1 MSYLEKGPCQP
12 YEHDFPRRPMGND
25 NRCFRKEWFSEFH
38 WLEYSIEK
46 DAAYCLHCYLFKPD
60 RGSQGGGHIF
70 TKTGFRDWKHKKTL
84 KDHVGLFDSSHNQ
97 AFAKCTNLMNQKQRL
112 SFRGHDESE
121 ESLNRR
127 NLIEVLNWYAARC
140 KEIKEVL
147 FSNAPGND
155 QMTSPTIQKDLI
167 NCCAVE
173 MTRAIIN
180 EIGDSL
186 FSILVDETRDN
197 SMKEQMAVVLRFVD
211 KSGRVKE
218 RFLGISHVTDT
229 CAQSLKDAI
238 DVMFSTHGLSISSLR
253 GQDYDGAS
261 NMSGEFN
268 GLIALILRENWHA
281 MYVHCFAYQLQLAI
295 VSVARRNCMVGDFLD
310 VLAIIVNLV
319 GASCKRVDALRTS
332 YQANILEKLNA
343 GELTGGSGQ
352 FQEMSLARSGDTR
365 WGLHLLTVTRF
376 INMFNAII
384 DILENIS
391 EDGVHSDK
399 KSSTLRQMNNMQD
412 FEFVFS
418 LHFMFEILAITD
430 DLSQALQKK
439 DQDIQNAMRLLNL
452 CKCALQNLRENGWD
466 TLFSRVIEFCVDR
479 HILVPNME
487 DIVVVKGRP
496 RRVAQQVTYFHR
508 FYVDLYC
515 HVIDSI
521 LQALNDQFPETTTE
535 LFTCISCLSPRDSFA
550 AFDKDK
556 LLRFAQFYPLDFNSE
571 ELLLIRP
578 QLDKF
583 LLLVR
588 MDETFFNLNSISCVA
603 QKLIETRSFC
613 YFPLVYR
620 LLTLALI
627 LPVATASVERVF
639 SAMNLI
645 KSDLR
650 NKMGDIWLNDNLP
663 KTPPFDELEILV
675 KLLKPSP
682 RIIKLNTDGCLKCS
696 KLAARGRVLR
706 HAED

>member
-1 MSYLEKGPCQP
+1 
-12 YEHDFPRRPMGND
+12 
-25 NRCFRKEWFSEFH
+25 
-38 WLEYSIEK
+38 
-46 DAAYCLHCYLFKPD
+46 
-60 RGSQGGGHIF
+60 
-70 TKTGFRDWKHKKTL
+70 
-84 KDHVGLFDSSHNQ
+84 
-97 AFAKCTNLMNQKQRL
+97 MNQKQSISYVISSQSSSQQRSYRTRLTAVLDCTRLLLMQGL
-112 SFRGHDESE
+112 SFRSHDESE
-121 ESLNRR
+121 ESLNRG
-127 NLIEVLNWYAARC
+127 NLIKVLNWYAARC

-147 FSNAPGND
+147 FSNASGND

-173 MTRAIIN
+173 TTRAIIN

-186 FSILVDETRDN
+186 FSILVDEARDN
-197 SMKEQMAVVLRFVD
+197 SMKEQMTVVLRFVD

-238 DVMFSTHGLSISSLR
+238 DAMFSTHGLSISSLR
-253 GQDYDGAS
+253 GQSYDGAS

-268 GLIALILRENWHA
+268 ELKALILRENPHA
-281 MYVHCFAYQLQLAI
+281 MYVHCFAHQLQLAI
-295 VSVARRNCMVGDFLD
+295 VSVARRNCMVGNFWD
-310 VLAIIVNLV
+310 VLVIIVSLV
-319 GASCKRVDALRTS
+319 GASCKR
-332 YQANILEKLNA
+332 
-343 GELTGGSGQ
+343 
-352 FQEMSLARSGDTR
+352 
-365 WGLHLLTVTRF
+365 
-376 INMFNAII
+376 
-384 DILENIS
+384 
-391 EDGVHSDK
+391 
-399 KSSTLRQMNNMQD
+399 
-412 FEFVFS
+412 
-418 LHFMFEILAITD
+418 
-430 DLSQALQKK
+430 
-439 DQDIQNAMRLLNL
+439 
-452 CKCALQNLRENGWD
+452 NLRENGWD

-521 LQALNDQFPETTTE
+521 LQELNDRFPETTTE

-571 ELLLIRP
+571 ELLLLRP

-588 MDETFFNLNSISCVA
+588 MDEAFFNLNSISCVA
-603 QKLIETRSFC
+603 QKLIETRSSC
-613 YFPLVYR
+613 YFSLVYR

-627 LPVATASVERVF
+627 LPVATASIERVF

-650 NKMGDIWLNDNLP
+650 NKMGDIWLNDNLVVYVE
-663 KTPPFDELEILV
+663 KAVFKQIENEVILQHFQIMR
-675 KLLKPSP
+675 P
-682 RIIKLNTDGCLKCS
+682 RRIQLS
-696 KLAARGRVLR
+696 KFTVT
-706 HAED
+706 E

>member
-1 MSYLEKGPCQP
+1 M
-12 YEHDFPRRPMGND
+12 
-25 NRCFRKEWFSEFH
+25 
-38 WLEYSIEK
+38 
-46 DAAYCLHCYLFKPD
+46 
-60 RGSQGGGHIF
+60 QG
-70 TKTGFRDWKHKKTL
+70 
-84 KDHVGLFDSSHNQ
+84 
-97 AFAKCTNLMNQKQRL
+97 L

-121 ESLNRR
+121 ESLNRG

-167 NCCAVE
+167 NCCAGE
-173 MTRAIIN
+173 TTRAIIN

-186 FSILVDETRDN
+186 FSILVDEARDN

-238 DVMFSTHGLSISSLR
+238 DAMFSTHGLSMSSLR
-253 GQDYDGAS
+253 GQGYDGAS

-268 GLIALILRENWHA
+268 GLKALILRENPHA
-281 MYVHCFAYQLQLAI
+281 MYVHCFAHQLQLAI

-332 YQANILEKLNA
+332 YQANIL
-343 GELTGGSGQ
+343 
-352 FQEMSLARSGDTR
+352 
-365 WGLHLLTVTRF
+365 
-376 INMFNAII
+376 
-384 DILENIS
+384 
-391 EDGVHSDK
+391 
-399 KSSTLRQMNNMQD
+399 
-412 FEFVFS
+412 
-418 LHFMFEILAITD
+418 
-430 DLSQALQKK
+430 
-439 DQDIQNAMRLLNL
+439 
-452 CKCALQNLRENGWD
+452 GWD

-515 HVIDSI
+515 NVIDSI
-521 LQALNDQFPETTTE
+521 LQELNDRFPETTTE

-571 ELLLIRP
+571 ELLLLRP

-588 MDETFFNLNSISCVA
+588 MDEAFFNLNSISCVA
-603 QKLIETRSFC
+603 QKLIETRSSC

-650 NKMGDIWLNDNLP
+650 NKMGDIWLNDNL
-663 KTPPFDELEILV
+663 LQ
-675 KLLKPSP
+675 S
-682 RIIKLNTDGCLKCS
+682 N
-696 KLAARGRVLR
+696 
-706 HAED
+706 